1 MLETAR
7 LILRPWRD
15 SDRAPFAAMGQDP
28 DVMRH
33 LGPLLSRADSD
44 AVVDRIQGQIDR
56 DGHGFWAAERKAD
69 GAFLGFCGVKVA
81 EVGPLAGEPELGWR
95 LAKAHWGQGYARE
108 GAEAARDWA
117 FATLARPLVFAMTVR
132 ENRMSW
138 GLMER
143 IGLVRRHDL
152 DFDHPRLEVG
162 DPLRPHIIYAQT
174 RDERR

>member
-1 MLETAR
+1 MPETGR

-15 SDRAPFAAMGQDP
+15 SDRAPFAAMGADP
-28 DVMRH
+28 DVMRF
-33 LGPLLSRADSD
+33 LGPLMDRAASD

-56 DGHGFWAAERKAD
+56 DGHGFWAVERKTD

-81 EVGPLAGEPELGWR
+81 DVGPLAGEPELGWR

-117 FATLARPLVFAMTVR
+117 FDVLGAPQVFAMTVR
-132 ENRMSW
+132 ENRASW

-143 IGLVRRHDL
+143 IGLRRRHDL
-152 DFDHPRLEVG
+152 DFDHERLAPG
-162 DPLRPHIIYAQT
+162 DPLRPHIIYT
-174 RDERR
+174 RSREERR